1 MLTHLHIKHFAII
14 DSSELELHS
23 GMTALTGE
31 TGAGKSIMLDALGLV
46 LGARASSDSIQQGA
60 KRADISAT
68 FSLELM
74 PEVHQWLVHHELDN
88 SDVDI
93 STSGDC
99 LVRRT
104 LDTSGK
110 SRATINDI
118 PVSVQTLRSLGQQ
131 LVAIHG
137 QHAYQTMTKPADQR
151 HLLDNFAGGKQL
163 DNVKQAF
170 GAWRQAHDALANSE
184 NDAHA
189 KTQRLDLLSFQLQEF
204 DELDIGATSIADIES
219 EHRWRAS
226 SERILS
232 LSQDTLQAIDDKAYP
247 ALMEAMPHIKELVQ
261 IDERLREALDLIESA
276 SIQIAETTQL
286 VSASISRLE
295 HDDNRLVWLDQ
306 KLAALHR
313 LAKKH
318 QCDMQQLP
326 DKELSLRDEYD
337 ALTAPEHDTEKLQQ
351 ECEALRSTY
360 DTTATKL
367 SRHRKTCAKKLCK
380 KITLAM
386 QGLNMSGGAF
396 DIEILS
402 DAVLPQV
409 FGADS
414 ITFLVSPNPGV
425 EPAALSKIAS
435 GGELSRISLCIQL
448 ATLDTRSVPTL
459 IFDEVDSGVGGAVA
473 EKVGQLLRTV
483 GTNAQVLCVTHLPQV
498 ASQAHNHLLISKS
511 VEKGKTR
518 TSVKPLDK
526 KQTRDEIARML
537 GGSKITAKTRQHA
550 QEMLD
555 SAVSASAS

>member
-60 KRADISAT
+60 KRADICAT
-68 FSLELM
+68 FSLEHL
-74 PEVHQWLVHHELDN
+74 PEVQAWLALHELDN
-88 SDVDI
+88 SDVDA
-93 STSGDC
+93 STSPDC

-104 LDTSGK
+104 LDVSGK
-110 SRATINDI
+110 SRASINDI
-118 PVSVQTLRSLGQQ
+118 PVSVQTLRDLGER

-137 QHAYQTMTKPADQR
+137 QHAYQTMTKSTDQR
-151 HLLDNFAGGKQL
+151 LLLDNFAGDKQL
-163 DNVKQAF
+163 RKVKKAF
-170 GAWRQAHDALANSE
+170 NAWRHAHDTLASSAE
-184 NDAHA
+184 NAHA
-189 KTQRLDLLSFQLQEF
+189 KIQRLDLLSFQLQEF
-204 DELDIGATSIADIES
+204 DELDIGATLIADIES

-232 LSQDTLQAIDDKAYP
+232 LSQDTLQAIDEKAYP
-247 ALMEAMPHIKELVQ
+247 ALMDALPHLKELVQ

-276 SIQIAETTQL
+276 SIQIGETTQL

-318 QCDMQQLP
+318 QCAMQQLP
-326 DKELSLRDEYD
+326 DKELALRDEHD
-337 ALTAPEHDTEKLQQ
+337 ALTAPENGSEQLQQ
-351 ECEALRSTY
+351 ECDALRALY
-360 DTTATKL
+360 DTEAAKL
-367 SRHRKTCAKKLCK
+367 SRHRKTSAKKLCK

-386 QGLNMSGGAF
+386 QGLNMAGGAF
-396 DIEILS
+396 DIDIVS
-402 DAVLPQV
+402 DAQTPQAS
-409 FGADS
+409 GIDS
-414 ITFLVSPNPGV
+414 INFLVSPNPGV
-425 EPAALSKIAS
+425 EPASLAKVAS
-435 GGELSRISLCIQL
+435 GGELSRISLCMQL

-511 VEKGKTR
+511 VDKGRTR

-537 GGSKITAKTRQHA
+537 GGAKITAKTRQHA

-555 SAVSASAS
+555 SAASAS

>member
-68 FSLELM
+68 FSLELL
-74 PEVHQWLVHHELDN
+74 PTAQQWLQTHELDN
-88 SDVDI
+88 GDEDG
-93 STSGDC
+93 TTAEDC

-104 LDTSGK
+104 LDINGK

-118 PVSVQTLRSLGQQ
+118 PVSVQTLRALGQQ

-137 QHAYQTMTKPADQR
+137 QHAYQTMAKPADQR
-151 HLLDNFAGGKQL
+151 NLLDNFAGGKQL
-163 DNVKQAF
+163 GKVKQAF
-170 GAWRQAHDALANSE
+170 TAWQQVHDALANSE
-184 NDAHA
+184 ENAHVKA
-189 KTQRLDLLSFQLQEF
+189 QRLDLISFQLQEF
-204 DELDIGATSIADIES
+204 DELDIGSTAIADIES

-247 ALMEAMPHIKELVQ
+247 ALMEALPHLKDLVQ

-326 DKELSLRDEYD
+326 DKELTLRDEYD
-337 ALTAPEHDTEKLQQ
+337 VLTAPENNSDQLQQ
-351 ECEALRSTY
+351 ECDALRAIY
-360 DTTATKL
+360 DTEAAKL
-367 SRHRKTCAKKLCK
+367 TRHRKTSAKKLCK

-386 QGLNMSGGAF
+386 QGLNMSGGVF
-396 DIEILS
+396 DIDINS
-402 DAVLPQV
+402 NADMPQA
-409 FGADS
+409 FGADT

-425 EPAALSKIAS
+425 EPASLSKVAS
-435 GGELSRISLCIQL
+435 GGELSRISLCMQL

-498 ASQAHNHLLISKS
+498 ASQAHNHLLINKS

-518 TSVKPLDK
+518 TSVSPLDK

-555 SAVSASAS
+555 SAASAS